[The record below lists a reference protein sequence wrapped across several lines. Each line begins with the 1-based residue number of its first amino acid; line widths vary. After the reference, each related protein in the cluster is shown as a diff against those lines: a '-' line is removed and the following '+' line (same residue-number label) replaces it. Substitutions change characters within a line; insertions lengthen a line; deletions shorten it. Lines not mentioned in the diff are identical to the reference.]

1 MSTETKKIIL
11 GYNAGNQPITI
22 EDVKNSK
29 GLAFDS
35 ITAWTEPGRA
45 AWTVYAN
52 MSEKYINATAHEIA
66 SRL

>member
-1 MSTETKKIIL
+1 MESETKKIIV

-45 AWTVYAN
+45 AYSVYAK
-52 MSEKYINATAHEIA
+52 MSEQYVNTVAKSIA
-66 SRL
+66 SNL